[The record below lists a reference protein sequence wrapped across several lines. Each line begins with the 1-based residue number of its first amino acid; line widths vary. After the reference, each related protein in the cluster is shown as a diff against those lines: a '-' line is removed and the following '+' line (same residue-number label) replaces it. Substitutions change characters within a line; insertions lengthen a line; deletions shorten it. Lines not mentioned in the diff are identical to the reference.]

1 MRFSQGKYDLD
12 YDRSFDPKTRSF
24 IDLPP
29 NVMERIGRYLDL
41 RNRFNLRIAAT
52 EEIKCMIDSWDPK
65 ITEIEYIHYLKSHY
79 SRILIKNKISSP
91 FEARLYEY
99 SRLERDNLMSV
110 LKNPKLRLDKLK
122 IRCYDEKWR
131 GIIEELSES
140 NHKLLVKKYEM
151 TNKSSKGSITL
162 DFLEPSALEE
172 VNLYFSDSAEKM
184 TEIVKS
190 EQCQGLKM
198 LTIKNSFPMTVFP
211 FESFYNCPRFTLVFY
226 SKICEER
233 LVEFIK
239 NLMNTAHLEICHLKI
254 APNKKKFETQRIGQ
268 LLNRED
274 TIIRHRPNLR
284 RYPIEKSREFY
295 EIEFGET
302 SIRVER
308 KK

>member
-1 MRFSQGKYDLD
+1 
-12 YDRSFDPKTRSF
+12 
-24 IDLPP
+24 
-29 NVMERIGRYLDL
+29 
-41 RNRFNLRIAAT
+41 
-52 EEIKCMIDSWDPK
+52 
-65 ITEIEYIHYLKSHY
+65 
-79 SRILIKNKISSP
+79 
-91 FEARLYEY
+91 
-99 SRLERDNLMSV
+99 MSV

-233 LVEFIK
+233 LVEFVK
-239 NLMNTAHLEICHLKI
+239 VHT
-254 APNKKKFETQRIGQ
+254 
-268 LLNRED
+268 
-274 TIIRHRPNLR
+274 
-284 RYPIEKSREFY
+284 
-295 EIEFGET
+295 
-302 SIRVER
+302 
-308 KK
+308 